1 MQVVSSPTEMRALG
15 EDLRR
20 DGKKIVLVPTMGYLH
35 EGHVSLLRAGRARG
49 DVLILS
55 IFVNPIQFGPN
66 EDLARYP
73 RDLDGDLAKARGA
86 GTDFVFTPD
95 AATMYPPGA
104 TTRIDVGPVATGLCG
119 DRRPGHFAGVA
130 TVVTKL
136 FQLTRAHLALFGEK
150 DYQQLAVIRQMTRDL
165 DLGVEI
171 AGMPI
176 VREPDGLAMSSRNV
190 YLTSE
195 ERTQALV
202 LSRALDA
209 VGRTHAAGQRDARA
223 LERVATELIATAPL
237 ARVDYAELRDA
248 VTLAPIDRADKPAVL
263 ALAVFFGKTRLL
275 DNRVYP

>member
-1 MQVVSSPTEMRALG
+1 MQVISSPSAMRALG

-49 DVLILS
+49 DVLVLS
-55 IFVNPIQFGPN
+55 IFVNPIQFGAN
-66 EDLARYP
+66 EDLAVYP
-73 RDLDGDLAKARGA
+73 RDLEGDLAKARA
-86 GTDFVFTPD
+86 VGTDLVFTPE
-95 AATMYPPGA
+95 ASAMYPPGA

-136 FQLTRAHLALFGEK
+136 FLLTRAHLALFGEK
-150 DYQQLAVIRQMTRDL
+150 DYQQLAVIKQMSRDL

-171 AGMPI
+171 AGLPI

-190 YLTSE
+190 YLSPE
-195 ERTQALV
+195 ERRQALV
-202 LSRALDA
+202 LSRALDV
-209 VGRTHAAGQRDARA
+209 VGQAHAAGERDARV
-223 LERVATELIATAPL
+223 LERLATDTIAAAPL

-248 VTLAPIDRADKPAVL
+248 VTLAPIDRADHAVL
-263 ALAVFFGKTRLL
+263 ALAVYFGKTRLL
-275 DNRVYP
+275 DNRVYR